1 MRPKHVVI
9 ELMILALVS
18 ISSSLVAA
26 FEFDSYV
33 SRPRTTDQA
42 NWERE
47 SAIAARSGQTMSGH
61 APSSEAARGSE
72 AHPSGKYYQGESS
85 AGRNLD
91 NAGLN
96 SLDGTGLSNPHF
108 VYGGQPSPLGDPSV
122 QGLSH

>member
-1 MRPKHVVI
+1 MNSKHRGIVSVFSI
-9 ELMILALVS
+9 LVS
-18 ISSSLVAA
+18 TFSSVVVA
-26 FEFDSYV
+26 FSDDSYV

-47 SAIAARSGQTMSGH
+47 SAIAAQSRHEMSGH
-61 APSSEAARGSE
+61 AHSSEATRRSE
-72 AHPSGKYYQGESS
+72 AHPSSNYFQGESS
-85 AGRNLD
+85 RGRNLD